1 MLKITSKPIV
11 LKFWYNLARFG
22 NENYQSC
29 SSTFVCTKLKSA
41 VHKHKVD
48 HQENFLSTTALPSA
62 SNDQLEIMIFLP
74 WKFKTAA

>member
-1 MLKITSKPIV
+1 MKIISPV
-11 LKFWYNLARFG
+11 A
-22 NENYQSC
+22 
-29 SSTFVCTKLKSA
+29 KLKSA